1 MSSKYAEML
10 FCSSL
15 DNSFVISQRA
25 GGGITL
31 VQPIFQKTDAYSE
44 NFGAS
49 ISMSEISK
57 MMIFVFLHLE
67 IIEIKGV
74 QSQCLWGSHM
84 EAEDLTF
91 VAWVVAQPYFHS
103 KLLLGRRKSPPSTIL
118 HSRG

>member
-15 DNSFVISQRA
+15 DNSFVISQSA

-31 VQPIFQKTDAYSE
+31 VQPIFQNTDAYSE

-74 QSQCLWGSHM
+74 QSQCL
-84 EAEDLTF
+84 
-91 VAWVVAQPYFHS
+91 
-103 KLLLGRRKSPPSTIL
+103 
-118 HSRG
+118 

>member
-1 MSSKYAEML
+1 MYGYKISKNKRKEKTLLARPSFYSKIQRCTRMSSKYAEML

-31 VQPIFQKTDAYSE
+31 VQPIFQNTDAYSE

-74 QSQCLWGSHM
+74 QSQCL
-84 EAEDLTF
+84 
-91 VAWVVAQPYFHS
+91 
-103 KLLLGRRKSPPSTIL
+103 
-118 HSRG
+118 